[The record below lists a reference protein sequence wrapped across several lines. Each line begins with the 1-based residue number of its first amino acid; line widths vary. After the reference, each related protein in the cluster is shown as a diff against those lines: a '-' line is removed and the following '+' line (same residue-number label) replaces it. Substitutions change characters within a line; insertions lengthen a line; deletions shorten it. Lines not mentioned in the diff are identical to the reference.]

1 MFLGFSPPIL
11 KYCAR
16 NLICGKYISKM
27 KLAQA
32 QKLLLE
38 FIFFKLVSHF
48 STEIQEPVLLGSV
61 SHELYSTPCLFL
73 SSQSFYYE

>member
-1 MFLGFSPPIL
+1 
-11 KYCAR
+11 
-16 NLICGKYISKM
+16 
-27 KLAQA
+27 
-32 QKLLLE
+32 LLE